1 MKKFSVAF
9 LLLIVCFQCL
19 SYSQQPPC
27 MSDFYG
33 LTVESAKLPNIPYLT
48 TDTPYEVMLSYII
61 LDSVCKSS
69 SFKEVKE
76 FLNGLDYGDTLKKI
90 MNYLYRTVDF
100 DAFRYLYTQYSRGN
114 TNNSSIYYM
123 HPRDVINEILYTV
136 SKKTPNYF
144 LDLMLLRADFILHIK
159 IKDTIVRKT
168 PSSGI
173 YPDLSI
179 VTYEILDTIKGKRIP
194 TCKDI
199 SIYNPSEE
207 KVIKA
212 DNGPNPNTY
221 PCSQFDFRF
230 NKDYFRKEGSRDVIL
245 INENNPIH
253 FEKWDFVKIDGEYL
267 VFLNLHPLCSDDYID
282 YSGLTLTI
290 SPLKNCPMFP
300 VVNGILKDKGNDF
313 GLGEEININVIKNFL
328 RNRIQEMINN

>member
-1 MKKFSVAF
+1 MKKFSLAF
-9 LLLIVCFQCL
+9 LLLVVCFSYL

-27 MSDFYG
+27 MPDYYG

-61 LDSVCKSS
+61 LDSVCKSA
-69 SFKEVKE
+69 SFKDVEE

-123 HPRDVINEILYTV
+123 HPRDILNEILYTV

-144 LDLMLLRADFILHIK
+144 LDLMLLRADFILHIR

-168 PSSGI
+168 PSSDI

-199 SIYNPSEE
+199 SIQKPSDY
-207 KVIKA
+207 KVLKS
-212 DNGPNPNTY
+212 DNGPNTY
-221 PCSQFDFRF
+221 YCSQFDFRL
-230 NKDYFRKEGSRDVIL
+230 NKDYFRNEGTSDVID
-245 INENNPIH
+245 IEESNQID
-253 FEKWDFVKIDGEYL
+253 FAKWDFVKIDGEYL

-300 VVNGILKDKGNDF
+300 IVNGILKDKGNDF
-313 GLGEEININVIKNFL
+313 GLGENVNINVIKNFL
-328 RNRIQEMINN
+328 RNRIQEIINN